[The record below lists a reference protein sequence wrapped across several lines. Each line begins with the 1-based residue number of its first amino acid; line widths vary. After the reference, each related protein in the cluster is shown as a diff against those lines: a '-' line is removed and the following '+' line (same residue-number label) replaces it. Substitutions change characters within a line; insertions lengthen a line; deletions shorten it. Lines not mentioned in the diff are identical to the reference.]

1 MNIHVDLSLTLL
13 LIILKFTTLPQMSIG
28 IIFLPLIIGFVFNFT
43 KGFIDGWRD
52 RNG

>member
-13 LIILKFTTLPQMSIG
+13 LIILKFTILPQMSIG
-28 IIFLPLIIGFVFNFT
+28 IIFLALIIGFVFNFT

>member
-13 LIILKFTTLPQMSIG
+13 LIILKFTILPQMSVG
-28 IIFLPLIIGFVFNFT
+28 IIFLPLTIGFVFNFT
-43 KGFIDGWRD
+43 KGFIDGWKD